1 MPPMPIASPSVTPD
15 AIPSRLGR
23 YSCPITTETLK
34 DITVTKPIAASSTP
48 ATSSLGASMN
58 ASSSGICATIEP
70 TSTRAAADPVD
81 QPAADERAER
91 ARDQH
96 RGQRARCAVASVAPY
111 SWMNQIGANDCSPK

>member
-48 ATSSLGASMN
+48 ATSSLGARMKP
-58 ASSSGICATIEP
+58 SSSGIWATIEP
-70 TSTRAAADPVD
+70 TSTLRRPIRSTSCPPTSVPSAPATSIAARNAF
-81 QPAADERAER
+81 
-91 ARDQH
+91 
-96 RGQRARCAVASVAPY
+96 AVASLAPY
-111 SWMNQIGANDCSPK
+111 SWMNQIGAKDCSPK